1 MSLCQSTTEIFIAI
15 FMVFVLC
22 GCKDDTRVP
31 DYDNF
36 RADMAM
42 QAVEDIMRGNTTKA
56 ISTLEQFQ
64 RKAPTDPFPVAALR
78 TEQIRDIVEQANQV
92 LRQASVNDLGLF
104 LEDVEEKGEASPEI
118 LAFRT
123 VPPAIEALAQFC
135 ARMPWEKSSDLG
147 EGLELLKPHLDIL
160 KGSETFNA
168 FLTFQQSKYES
179 MKQEEW
185 RRDNQAGLERID
197 RAFVSEDNQA
207 FQAAVNAFRRNFP
220 QNPFFSYSKF
230 DSAAEAAVLAKKMQD
245 ENDGQE
251 AFEIASAIHW
261 ETLSPSVQRGVAEMV
276 GKQPKTYCGAWITA
290 MAGGHAAAAELL
302 SRMQAADLPSN
313 RKLIA
318 SLLKLNSSGLVR
330 NGGAKCPPCPD
341 IPELLS
347 QFFSISVPQIKTTTK
362 QKANE

>member
-1 MSLCQSTTEIFIAI
+1 MAI
-15 FMVFVLC
+15 PISINQQFVEL
-22 GCKDDTRVP
+22 K
-31 DYDNF
+31 N
-36 RADMAM
+36 
-42 QAVEDIMRGNTTKA
+42 N
-56 ISTLEQFQ
+56 
-64 RKAPTDPFPVAALR
+64 
-78 TEQIRDIVEQANQV
+78 
-92 LRQASVNDLGLF
+92 
-104 LEDVEEKGEASPEI
+104 KG
-118 LAFRT
+118 T
-123 VPPAIEALAQFC
+123 Y
-135 ARMPWEKSSDLG
+135 
-147 EGLELLKPHLDIL
+147 EGGKLP
-160 KGSETFNA
+160 
-168 FLTFQQSKYES
+168 YES
-179 MKQEEW
+179 EYE
-185 RRDNQAGLERID
+185 
-197 RAFVSEDNQA
+197 
-207 FQAAVNAFRRNFP
+207 
-220 QNPFFSYSKF
+220 
-230 DSAAEAAVLAKKMQD
+230 
-245 ENDGQE
+245 QE